1 MYSMKTKTIEM
12 NDIQMGILFSIINK
26 LLYPVDKLISFSE
39 LENIISD
46 YTFNNQPYSFPYLFF
61 VDKPLV
67 DSITCLYNGNYFC
80 TIDVESYY
88 YIDLKWYCKKI
99 FNTDDINHP
108 GVAYMQTNK
117 NKICVSGYI
126 TDYNKDAI
134 NNINI
139 PYIHTDVDNIEY
151 VFQSRNPPHRIHQ
164 KIIETYAPNLVYSF
178 PYISV
183 KPDDYSFNKRLQCYE
198 YIKDKYNIKL
208 LCTLLPRM
216 LAGPREALQNM
227 ILFKNY
233 GFKYFIFGRGKNSVG
248 NYYKDDDAYKFC
260 KQYESKLGINIIY
273 TGSQSIHEEV
283 VRASD
288 IKHMYIDK
296 GLYPPE
302 DIMDP
307 KIADILLKEN
317 TDV

>member
-1 MYSMKTKTIEM
+1 MQEYPWYETVSEKDELMQGDFIKECPV
-12 NDIQMGILFSIINK
+12 II
-26 LLYPVDKLISFSE
+26 PP
-39 LENIISD
+39 LEISD
-46 YTFNNQPYSFPYLFF
+46 SMEVKVVEYNTIIMSQSCDLVQRKLDLVLVCPIWLLSEFEKRNDFF
-61 VDKPLV
+61 KSKKGKEALRQ
-67 DSITCLYNGNYFC
+67 GN
-80 TIDVESYY
+80 V
-88 YIDLKWYCKKI
+88 
-99 FNTDDINHP
+99 P
-108 GVAYMQTNK
+108 GYHLLNK
-117 NKICVSGYI
+117 CEIKE
-126 TDYNKDAI
+126 
-134 NNINI
+134 
-139 PYIHTDVDNIEY
+139 IEY

-164 KIIETYAPNLVYSF
+164 KIIEIYAPNLVYSF

-227 ILFKNY
+227 MLFKNY